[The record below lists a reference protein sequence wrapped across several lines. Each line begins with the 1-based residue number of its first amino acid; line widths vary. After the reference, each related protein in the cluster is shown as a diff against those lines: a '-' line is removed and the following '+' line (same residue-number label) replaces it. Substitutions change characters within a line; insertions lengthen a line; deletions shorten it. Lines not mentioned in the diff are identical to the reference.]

1 MRWAG
6 HFGFRDAK
14 LHVSYE
20 HSRMGRVTTGIVV
33 SEVKLEHIG
42 SKKPELN
49 CIPVYKHQKR
59 VSSVDLFTM
68 HASEVLTIYIACEK
82 KNICKHL
89 DAYWEV

>member
-6 HFGFRDAK
+6 HLGFRDAK

-20 HSRMGRVTTGIVV
+20 HSRMGRVTTDIVV
-33 SEVKLEHIG
+33 SEVKLEHSG

-49 CIPVYKHQKR
+49 SIPVYKHQKR

-68 HASEVLTIYIACEK
+68 HASGVFYHIACEK
-82 KNICKHL
+82 NNVFKYV
-89 DAYWEV
+89 DACGEV